1 MKGGGGER
9 GGKGADIRGVL
20 QRSGGVAGEGWGG
33 GRVGGG
39 GRWQGEDI
47 CTWSAETRFVAPK
60 VYTLN

>member
-1 MKGGGGER
+1 MYFKGMEVWQGR
-9 GGKGADIRGVL
+9 DGA
-20 QRSGGVAGEGWGG
+20 G
-33 GRVGGG
+33 GRVG